1 MDREGEG
8 GGGWWVEDAGKGSG
22 KADKGDKDKRDA
34 NAKNDADDVWLTLR
48 AFLHENEGRELL
60 EDPEVPK
67 AFVDGLLEQ
76 TPPSERKQPKPP
88 TRPLVDPYKDLKRL
102 KPLMLFF
109 IAETSGSRRDR
120 STKNLRSYLHG
131 FVEWVETTLRV
142 SDPPLSYLSHQVVQL
157 YVYWLQHPRPGRDPE
172 MYSQSY
178 VESILKALRHFE
190 SWLWRE
196 GSDDRRLKER
206 TLQRVKYQTPAE
218 EGRRPLSDDE
228 RERVINA
235 AGVGYLG
242 GTWQSIVKVLLGT
255 GLRADEL
262 TQLMLSSVNP
272 SDGVVE
278 LQARMV
284 KGKKRPRR
292 VTLWPDV
299 EKAIRDYVRNY
310 RRGTQ
315 GPSDPLFTN
324 REGERYH
331 VSGIQR
337 IFRSLKVST
346 GIEDLCAHQMRTT
359 FSVNYCRAGCGN
371 LLQLA
376 TELGHSKKTGLRM
389 TARYAD
395 IVPLGDKAIGKT
407 PLSVRSTR
415 AGEPIYGRD
424 YEVVERHRR
433 GKGKSA

>member
-8 GGGWWVEDAGKGSG
+8 GSGWWIEDSGKGSG
-22 KADKGDKDKRDA
+22 KADKGKGDRDA
-34 NAKNDADDVWLTLR
+34 EKDPDDVWFTLR
-48 AFLHENEGRELL
+48 SYLHEQEGRELV
-60 EDPEVPK
+60 DDNPDVPK
-67 AFVDGLLEQ
+67 AFVDGLMEQ
-76 TPPSERKQPKPP
+76 TPPSERKRPKPP
-88 TRPLVDPYKDLKRL
+88 TTPLIDPYKNINKL
-102 KPLMLFF
+102 KPLMVMFLT
-109 IAETSGSRRDR
+109 ETSGKRRER
-120 STKNLRSYLHG
+120 STGNLRSYLHG
-131 FVEWVETTLRV
+131 FVDWVEKTLRV
-142 SDPPLSYLSHQVVQL
+142 SDPGLNYLSAQVVQL
-157 YVYWLQHPRPGRDPE
+157 YVYWLQRPRPGREPE
-172 MYSQSY
+172 AYSESY

-190 SWLWRE
+190 SWLWKD
-196 GSDDRRLKER
+196 GADDRKISRR
-206 TLQRVKYQTPAE
+206 TLKAVTYQTPAE
-218 EGRRPLSDDE
+218 EGRRPLTDEE
-228 RERVINA
+228 RERVIDA

-262 TQLMLSSVNP
+262 TKLMLSSVNP
-272 SDGVVE
+272 SDGVIE

-299 EKAIRDYVRNY
+299 EKVIRDYVRNY

-324 REGERYH
+324 REGEQYH

-395 IVPLGDKAIGKT
+395 IVPLGDRAIGKT
-407 PLSVRSTR
+407 PLSVRSTK
-415 AGEPIYGRD
+415 AGEPIYGRE

-433 GKGKSA
+433 AKKKSA